1 MILLWQYCTF
11 SISLL
16 NRPVNYEDE
25 NLNISVPVFAIHG
38 NHDDPTREVL
48 LK

>member
-1 MILLWQYCTF
+1 MNVF
-11 SISLL
+11 S

-38 NHDDPTREVL
+38 NHDDPTREVYIWKRHVIL
-48 LK
+48 